1 MIIPPAK
8 KPPKR
13 KAAKIAKPV
22 QSRLRAAT
30 RSHARKLKQK
40 RLNCEDVSDL
50 GKEILLQGDPSMWN
64 GKDGEIVYG
73 IAEDEHNRALMKS
86 VASTKSINSLSNK
99 LS

>member
-40 RLNCEDVSDL
+40 RLNREDVSNL
-50 GKEILLQGDPSMWN
+50 GKEILLQGDPSVWN
-64 GKDGEIVYG
+64 GEDGEIVY
-73 IAEDEHNRALMKS
+73 AEDEHDGASMKS
-86 VASTKSINSLSNK
+86 VASTKSINSLSNE